1 MNHTGLSR
9 TIGEEIKLGLVC
21 TSKVD
26 LCSCHVT
33 ARLGLDFIFERLG
46 ISFPEVSGETTKSIA
61 CLPIKSLSQK
71 CPGPGDLPC
80 LQAGQVHGC
89 QLEQRDR
96 AIHGMVEDVKKRF
109 VLLIFLSPHRSFP
122 HGIGK
127 LYDRK
132 LYTYSL
138 FERKKAHAFFNSR
151 CPARRKQE
159 YPALFRQKGGVQG

>member
-1 MNHTGLSR
+1 M
-9 TIGEEIKLGLVC
+9 
-21 TSKVD
+21 
-26 LCSCHVT
+26 
-33 ARLGLDFIFERLG
+33 AW
-46 ISFPEVSGETTKSIA
+46 
-61 CLPIKSLSQK
+61 
-71 CPGPGDLPC
+71 
-80 LQAGQVHGC
+80 
-89 QLEQRDR
+89 
-96 AIHGMVEDVKKRF
+96 VEDVKKRF

-122 HGIGK
+122 HGIGE